1 MYLHAVVEIARPR
14 QESLHV
20 FLRLFAQSTS
30 PNKRYVSRPPS
41 WVIRDKLEGNV
52 GKPFVC
58 MCTYTYMYIS
68 GYFCDASMVWHSNCV
83 CVHVYSSSS
92 SPLCVLAVPHVLLSK
107 HISTTPDYAKKGQPP
122 LSILK
127 LRFPN
132 LNLCRS
138 PAPASPISMLT
149 QDVFFL
155 WPFLASTLKFGVR
168 GRDGLMAYKF
178 LSLSIES
185 GWGL

>member
-1 MYLHAVVEIARPR
+1 MDVLACGRWAC
-14 QESLHV
+14 Q
-20 FLRLFAQSTS
+20 TS
-30 PNKRYVSRPPS
+30 PGIASHFLAFVCSVHFSKQKVCFTSPS

-92 SPLCVLAVPHVLLSK
+92 SPLGVLAVPHVLLSK
-107 HISTTPDYAKKGQPP
+107 HISTTPDYAIKGQPP

-127 LRFPN
+127 LRFSN

-168 GRDGLMAYKF
+168 GRDGLMAYK
-178 LSLSIES
+178 SV
-185 GWGL
+185 WV